1 MRSSFLALILL
12 SLCVLACKQ
21 GRPKDSSEQSI
32 TVKGS
37 PAGKWLATLTIGAGV
52 EAKYARLLSD
62 TLRGVFLKEDGGHY
76 TSAFHLSDTSGW
88 IPNKKNINEHFA
100 HLRE

>member
-76 TSAFHLSDTSGW
+76 TSAFSS
-88 IPNKKNINEHFA
+88 
-100 HLRE
+100 LRHVWLDSE